1 MKFHKFCILEHD
13 TLRHSPQ
20 SVVTFFEGVKVIG
33 VETVKFEY
41 NKGSRSQPI
50 NDEKSDYTVESNR
63 GHHWIIGLRYHYKRL
78 KPLPNSMVLTIET
91 STFGFTLNSKTILF
105 KLAQSALCV

>member
-1 MKFHKFCILEHD
+1 MLNFTQCQWYVSKNRLIDEVSQIFYSWIQHFKTFSTKLCY
-13 TLRHSPQ
+13 
-20 SVVTFFEGVKVIG
+20 FFEGVKVIG

-63 GHHWIIGLRYHYKRL
+63 GHHWIIGLR
-78 KPLPNSMVLTIET
+78 
-91 STFGFTLNSKTILF
+91 
-105 KLAQSALCV
+105 